1 MVFIRTVTVKK
12 SRSLDTHQCALSLGE
27 HSRSI
32 TAQRPRDASLD
43 LGSLEQRTG
52 LDLWNAG
59 MNDRHKTLTSSGK
72 KKKKKLKKMKM
83 KRKTVWVSARGGE
96 DGETDSVNERYLI
109 SRSISSDLCSSLVR
123 VQPRC
128 PSPTSESAET
138 RDTVRAVVVAVVE
151 IWSMSFEARC

>member
-72 KKKKKLKKMKM
+72 KKKKKKLKKMKR
-83 KRKTVWVSARGGE
+83 KRKTVWVSARGGVRM
-96 DGETDSVNERYLI
+96 GRRTRLMSA
-109 SRSISSDLCSSLVR
+109 ISSPGPSAQISAPLWSESSPGVR
-123 VQPRC
+123 VQR
-128 PSPTSESAET
+128 PSPLRLET
-138 RDTVRAVVVAVVE
+138 RSE
-151 IWSMSFEARC
+151 LL

>member
-1 MVFIRTVTVKK
+1 MR
-12 SRSLDTHQCALSLGE
+12 A
-27 HSRSI
+27 
-32 TAQRPRDASLD
+32 
-43 LGSLEQRTG
+43 
-52 LDLWNAG
+52 AG
-59 MNDRHKTLTSSGK
+59 RHKTLTSSGK
-72 KKKKKLKKMKM
+72 KKKKKLKKMK
-83 KRKTVWVSARGGE
+83 RKTAWVSARGGE

-151 IWSMSFEARC
+151 IWSMRFEARC